1 MNRTLSGR
9 LVVAYESLKTKEKS
23 SLVLARKWSRLLA
36 GAVAYKSFSLQS
48 LLVTLQTGCHH
59 GGRN

>member
-1 MNRTLSGR
+1 MNRTLNGR
-9 LVVAYESLKTKEKS
+9 LRELKNKGKVQFGTGPE
-23 SLVLARKWSRLLA
+23 KWSRLFA

>member
-23 SLVLARKWSRLLA
+23 SLVLAPKMVALACGSSRLQELFITKFISDPSN
-36 GAVAYKSFSLQS
+36 GLSTWWS
-48 LLVTLQTGCHH
+48 
-59 GGRN
+59 